1 MQQQLEII
9 RKTRAAF
16 IYLCKNLSMEQMNY
30 IPEGFNNN
38 IIWNFG
44 HIIVTQQGLCY
55 GLAGV
60 PQKVDKSLSAKYKKG
75 TKPEGIVTEA
85 EYLELQALSVS
96 LMDEFEKDYEAGLFS
111 QYSPYMT
118 SLNVELDSI
127 EKATAFNAFHE
138 GLHFGV
144 MLALKNLAKQQFP
157 L

>member
-1 MQQQLEII
+1 MQQQIEII

-16 IYLCKNLSMEQMNY
+16 IYLCKNLTMEQMNN
-30 IPEGFNNN
+30 IPEGFNNY

-60 PQKVDKSLSAKYKKG
+60 PLKVEKSLTAKYKKG
-75 TKPEGIVTEA
+75 TKPEGIVSEA

-96 LMDEFEKDYEAGLFS
+96 LINEFEKDYEAELFT

-138 GLHFGV
+138 GLHFGA

-157 L
+157 R